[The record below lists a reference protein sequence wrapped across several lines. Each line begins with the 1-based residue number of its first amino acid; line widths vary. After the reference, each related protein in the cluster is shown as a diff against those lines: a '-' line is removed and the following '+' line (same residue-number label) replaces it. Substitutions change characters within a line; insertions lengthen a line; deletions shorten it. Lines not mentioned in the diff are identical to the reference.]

1 MYIYIYRLYVY
12 IYTIK
17 PIYMYIIFQ
26 AAEIDS
32 MVIDDDD
39 ADIAAYLL
47 QHAETQPAT
56 CTPPRSKPALANE
69 ACPAVFS
76 TP

>member
-1 MYIYIYRLYVY
+1 MYIYIYIQLSLY
-12 IYTIK
+12 IY
-17 PIYMYIIFQ
+17 IYIYFIFQ

-32 MVIDDDD
+32 MVIDDDDDD